1 MHDLLLCSRFLKE
14 FPQFVVRH
22 GRGDIYLHFA
32 DRMYEL
38 YAAGVKRE
46 TAVGIAARIAIFE
59 VAFHRATDVGELAA
73 YLMVATRQQFYFPK
87 IITV

>member
-22 GRGDIYLHFA
+22 GCGDIYLHLA

-59 VAFHRATDVGELAA
+59 VAFHGAADIGKLTA
-73 YLMVATRQQFYFPK
+73 YLVVSACQQVYRP
-87 IITV
+87 